1 MIRLEKH
8 IKMRPE
14 GAIAKAIEF
23 FGPNGLGLKVFESG
37 PLCAKF
43 EGAGGSVEVTTCAED
58 KGATVE
64 IVAQEWDAQAK
75 EFMGKIK

>member
-1 MIRLEKH
+1 MVRIEKH
-8 IKMRPE
+8 IKMKPE
-14 GAIAKAIEF
+14 DAINKAVEF
-23 FGPNGLGLKVFESG
+23 FGPKGYGLKVYESG

-43 EGAGGSVEVTTCAED
+43 EGGGGSIQVTTCAED
-58 KGATVE
+58 RGATVE

>member
-1 MIRLEKH
+1 MIRLAKH
-8 IKMRPE
+8 TRMKPE
-14 GAIAKAIEF
+14 DAVSKAVEF
-23 FGPNGLGLKVFESG
+23 FGPKGYGLKVFENG

-43 EGAGGSVEVTTCAED
+43 EGGGGSVEVTSCAEG

-75 EFMGKIK
+75 EFMGKIR

>member
-8 IKMRPE
+8 IRMTPE
-14 GAIAKAIEF
+14 GAISKAVEF
-23 FGPNGLGLKVFESG
+23 FGPKGYGLKVYESG

-43 EGAGGSVEVTTCAED
+43 EGGGGSVEVTSCADE

-64 IVAQEWDAQAK
+64 IVAQEWDTQAK
-75 EFMGKIK
+75 EFMGKIR